1 MDRRR
6 RGDDVS
12 GPGTE
17 LAISLDMSGS
27 QSEKTGELA
36 TLLSRLKKNLTPPNA
51 CAALARLF
59 QVGLDEVAL
68 LRLDEGMLK
77 FLYPPL
83 LRAAGLIPLSSPAV
97 AARTAATKTALLSN
111 TFAKVRHMAV
121 FEAVKPQEKR
131 EDSEA
136 SDPAPIQ
143 KIMSAPIVD
152 EEGDVLG
159 VIQISRKGPAP
170 TSAGPDFTIDDL
182 HRLEKAAAIVAKMS
196 FLR

>member
-77 FLYPPL
+77 YLYPPL
-83 LRAAGLIPLSSPAV
+83 LSAAGLTPLSSPAV
-97 AARTAATKTALLSN
+97 ASRTVETKTALLCN
-111 TFAKVRHMAV
+111 NFTKVKH
-121 FEAVKPQEKR
+121 
-131 EDSEA
+131 
-136 SDPAPIQ
+136 
-143 KIMSAPIVD
+143 
-152 EEGDVLG
+152 
-159 VIQISRKGPAP
+159 
-170 TSAGPDFTIDDL
+170 
-182 HRLEKAAAIVAKMS
+182 VADCTA
-196 FLR
+196 